1 MSSLSPEHGLSPF
14 ICPHCGVAAKQEW
27 FDRLAGLPEGEGA
40 PVVFAGFHTAQCH
53 SCGLPSLWRLN
64 RTKGTDG
71 CWELAYPQRQEAPP
85 PAAAMPSP
93 VQQVYLEARA
103 IAHASPRAAAALLRM
118 AVELLLD
125 HLGAEGKVLNDK
137 VAWLVRQGVAR
148 NLQQALDAVRISGNK
163 AAHALQIV
171 VDEPREVSDLL
182 FRLVNYIVETLV
194 SGREE
199 IERFYNRLPDASR
212 RAIAARDSQLSGT
225 KRPQPA

>member
-1 MSSLSPEHGLSPF
+1 MNSLSPEHGLSPF
-14 ICPHCGVAAKQEW
+14 ICPHCNVAAKQEW
-27 FDRLAGLPEGEGA
+27 FGRLAGLPDGEGT
-40 PVVFAGFHTAQCH
+40 PVPFPGYHAAQCH
-53 SCGLPSLWRLN
+53 GCGLPSLWRLN
-64 RTKGTDG
+64 KAKGGDG
-71 CWELAYPQRQEAPP
+71 CWELAYPQRQESPP
-85 PAAAMPSP
+85 PAVAMPSP
-93 VQQVYLEARA
+93 VLEVYLEARA
-103 IAHASPRAAAALLRM
+103 IAHDSPRASAALLRM

-171 VDEPREVSDLL
+171 ADEPREVSDLL

-212 RAIAARDSQLSGT
+212 RAIAARDARLSGT

>member
-1 MSSLSPEHGLSPF
+1 
-14 ICPHCGVAAKQEW
+14 
-27 FDRLAGLPEGEGA
+27 
-40 PVVFAGFHTAQCH
+40 
-53 SCGLPSLWRLN
+53 
-64 RTKGTDG
+64 
-71 CWELAYPQRQEAPP
+71 
-85 PAAAMPSP
+85 MPSP

-171 VDEPREVSDLL
+171 ADEPREVSDLL

-212 RAIAARDSQLSGT
+212 RAIAARDSHLGGA